1 MTKIL
6 SILSLLLL
14 PFLGNGAQEE
24 RVLRHDLFNDYNKN
38 VRPVVEYQ
46 DPVNLYMGM
55 AIQTLESFNQKEE
68 MIKLNVW
75 LRMNWYDD
83 YLHWNSSISNLSFL
97 AVNPEQVWTP
107 DVELLNAGAKPEIYT
122 LEGGMMLY
130 QRGEFMWSRPLIF
143 TFSCPLDLHNFP
155 FDTQVCKIRFGS
167 WIFSN
172 QYLNVMPYEE
182 VDKQIDILD
191 SFSHSEWDIVELNLN
206 VMNETRDCCVGESF
220 SILEYTFTLSRYSH
234 YYELSMA
241 MTLTLVVVSFI
252 ILLMEPS
259 NVSRT
264 STAVFIPLTILALQ
278 LTISDKVPVV
288 GYFTLIDKFFVCCFV
303 TSMICSIESGII
315 YSLITT
321 DSSWV
326 YQFFRKF
333 INVEKLKQ
341 EDKEKKRNLIHN
353 DNNNDN
359 DNEEDNQH
367 NHDDSNN
374 EDELIELEDMNTRSN
389 SYNNAFNRNNQN
401 NKYSDVIKVANYDD
415 KIINLSY
422 EDRLIY
428 FEIYK
433 YIRFIDNTMRILI
446 PIVFFS
452 YIGHLYSFKN

>member
-1 MTKIL
+1 MTKLL
-6 SILSLLLL
+6 SVLSLLLL

-24 RVLRHDLFNDYNKN
+24 RVLRHDLFNNYNKD

-97 AVNPEQVWTP
+97 AINPEQVWTP

-143 TFSCPLDLHNFP
+143 TFSCPLDLHDFP

-172 QYLNVMPYEE
+172 QYLNVMPYQEK
-182 VDKQIDILD
+182 DKQIDILD

-220 SILEYTFTLSRYSH
+220 SILEYTFTLARYSH

-303 TSMICSIESGII
+303 TSMVCSIESGII

-326 YQFFRKF
+326 YKFFRRF
-333 INVEKLKQ
+333 INVERLKQ
-341 EDKEKKRNLIHN
+341 EDKNKDLV
-353 DNNNDN
+353 NNDN
-359 DNEEDNQH
+359 DDNNQSNDNTSNQEELV
-367 NHDDSNN
+367 
-374 EDELIELEDMNTRSN
+374 ELQNMNTRSN
-389 SYNNAFNRNNQN
+389 SYNNAFHRNKNKN
-401 NKYSDVIKVANYDD
+401 NNYSDVIKIANYDD

-433 YIRFIDNTMRILI
+433 YIQFIDNTMRILI